1 MGFFSKKKGPS
12 PEVVERVKD
21 YARQDYCEVVG
32 ENTAA
37 STLDIHPVKTPEEL
51 EEEKWE
57 QRRWEL
63 TRYLVAQDRRS
74 VVLGKLNSSA
84 SAIARKA
91 RQLADATILELRNH
105 KLGSDG
111 GKD

>member
-1 MGFFSKKKGPS
+1 MEPLHDGFS
-12 PEVVERVKD
+12 
-21 YARQDYCEVVG
+21 QVVG

-37 STLDIHPVKTPEEL
+37 STLEMYQVKTPYML

-74 VVLGKLNSSA
+74 VVLGKLNSSPQ
-84 SAIARKA
+84 AIARKA
-91 RQLADATILELRNH
+91 RQLADATINELRNH
-105 KLGSDG
+105 KPDSNGDE
-111 GKD
+111 